1 MKFNTDYVIKK
12 VGDEALLVRQSKK
25 SVDYSKVITL
35 NPTSLLIVEGV
46 MNNLSIDDIT
56 EKMVAEYD
64 VSKEKAKQDI
74 IVTINQL
81 KALNIVY
88 GD

>member
-35 NPTSLLIVEGV
+35 NPTSLLIVEGA

-81 KALNIVY
+81 KTLNIVY

>member
-46 MNNLSIDDIT
+46 MNNLSVDDIT

-81 KALNIVY
+81 KTLNIVY

>member
-81 KALNIVY
+81 KTLNIVY

>member
-56 EKMVAEYD
+56 EKMVTEYD

-81 KALNIVY
+81 KTLNIIY

>member
-1 MKFNTDYVIKK
+1 
-12 VGDEALLVRQSKK
+12 
-25 SVDYSKVITL
+25 
-35 NPTSLLIVEGV
+35 

-81 KALNIVY
+81 KTLNIVY

>member
-12 VGDEALLVRQSKK
+12 IGDEALLVKQSKK

-46 MNNLSIDDIT
+46 MNNLSIDDIA
-56 EKMVAEYD
+56 EKIIAEYD

-81 KALNIVY
+81 KTLNIVY

>member
-64 VSKEKAKQDI
+64 VSKEKAKHDI

-81 KALNIVY
+81 KTLNIVY

>member
-12 VGDEALLVRQSKK
+12 VGDEALLVKQSKK

-35 NPTSLLIVEGV
+35 NSTSLLIVEGV
-46 MNNLSIDDIT
+46 MNNLSIDDIA
-56 EKMVAEYD
+56 EKIIAEYD

-81 KALNIVY
+81 KTLNIVY